1 MNSRKTLPIACS
13 VAAAAAVAGAALAHA
28 PAQAEP
34 PPVTIAAAPVSVLQW
49 PAVGL
54 QFSGLVVPMP
64 VLGNV
69 TAATT
74 DQRGVTRL
82 AAPAPPETCSAT
94 GGGALVAVNWIN
106 VTNGRSGTA
115 TVKPCPHF
123 LDPTPTSRD
132 VPTGSGQV
140 MVSIH
145 LIGSGAYPNAG
156 QPSLP
161 GVGTFTAP

>member
-1 MNSRKTLPIACS
+1 MRSRTALPLACS
-13 VAAAAAVAGAALAHA
+13 AAAAAAVAGLTLTAA
-28 PAQAEP
+28 PARAEP
-34 PPVTIAAAPVSVLQW
+34 PPVTLAAAPVSVLQW

-64 VLGNV
+64 VLGDV

-74 DQRGVTRL
+74 DRPGVTRL

-94 GGGALVAVNWIN
+94 GGGALVAVNWMN
-106 VTNGRSGTA
+106 VTNGRSGTT

-123 LDPTPTSRD
+123 TDPTPTSRD

-140 MVSIH
+140 MISIH
-145 LIGSGAYPNAG
+145 LVGSGSYPNAG